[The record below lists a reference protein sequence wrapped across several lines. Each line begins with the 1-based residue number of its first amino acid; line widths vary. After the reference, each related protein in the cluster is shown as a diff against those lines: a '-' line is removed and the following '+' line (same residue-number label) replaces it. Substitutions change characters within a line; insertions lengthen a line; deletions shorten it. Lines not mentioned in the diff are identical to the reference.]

1 MATITTQDKV
11 SIRLE
16 SGGHSFSEAVLN
28 EAIASGV
35 GVEVEIITPR
45 TTLMPAEVELSPAE
59 VLRMAGL
66 APLATECAVACEAHD
81 GRVAVLAI
89 DSAAY
94 SIIAASANM
103 ACTSPLSAVDTSR
116 EGVALNLCGS
126 VLYLHIVDGGVLRV
140 AEALEVD
147 SDADIVYYLE
157 RLNEVYLIYNKMA
170 YIKGDTQRV
179 SSVVKR
185 FFKSV
190 LCE

>member
-16 SGGHSFSEAVLN
+16 SGGHSFSEAVLS
-28 EAIASGV
+28 EAITSGV

-45 TTLMPAEVELSPAE
+45 TTLMPVEVELSPAE

-66 APLATECAVACEAHD
+66 APLATECAVACRAKD
-81 GRVAVLAI
+81 GMVAVLAV
-89 DSAAY
+89 DSALY
-94 SIIAASANM
+94 SIITASEDVV
-103 ACTSPLSAVDTSR
+103 CTSPLSAVDTLR
-116 EGVALNLCGS
+116 DGVTLNLSGS
-126 VLYLHIVDGGVLRV
+126 VVYIHIVEGGELRV

-157 RLNEVYLIYNKMA
+157 RLNEVYLIYNKTA
-170 YIKGDTQRV
+170 YIKGDIQRV
-179 SSVVKR
+179 GSVVKR

>member
-16 SGGHSFSEAVLN
+16 SGGHSFSEAVLS

-45 TTLMPAEVELSPAE
+45 TTLMPVEVELSPAE

-66 APLATECAVACEAHD
+66 APLATECAVACRAKD
-81 GRVAVLAI
+81 GMVAVLAV
-89 DSAAY
+89 DSALY
-94 SIIAASANM
+94 SIITASEDVV
-103 ACTSPLSAVDTSR
+103 CTSPLSAVDTSR
-116 EGVALNLCGS
+116 DGVTLNLSGS
-126 VLYLHIVDGGVLRV
+126 VVYIHIVEGGELRV

-157 RLNEVYLIYNKMA
+157 RLNEVYLIYNKAA
-170 YIKGDTQRV
+170 YIKGDIQRV
-179 SSVVKR
+179 GSLVKR

>member
-16 SGGHSFSEAVLN
+16 SGGHSFSEAVLS

-45 TTLMPAEVELSPAE
+45 TTLMPVEVELSPAE

-81 GRVAVLAI
+81 GRVAVLAV
-89 DSAAY
+89 DSALY
-94 SIIAASANM
+94 GIITASEDVV
-103 ACTSPLSAVDTSR
+103 CTSPLSAVDTSR
-116 EGVALNLCGS
+116 DGVTLNLSGS
-126 VLYLHIVDGGVLRV
+126 VVYIHIVEGGELRV

-157 RLNEVYLIYNKMA
+157 RLNEVYLIYNKTA
-170 YIKGDTQRV
+170 YIKGDIQRV
-179 SSVVKR
+179 GSLIKR